1 MSIEDIKTFFAIK
14 MNNNQKNEQIKD
26 WKYKGEA
33 ISFLFKRRMYKNTLF
48 TLVYAV
54 VTAIVGM
61 FIMSFLY
68 DIKINFIYGAILAGW
83 LFLITFLFLLVKL
96 KKQKDYKIK

>member
-1 MSIEDIKTFFAIK
+1 MNKLKIGNIKER
-14 MNNNQKNEQIKD
+14 QSH
-26 WKYKGEA
+26 
-33 ISFLFKRRMYKNTLF
+33 SFFKRRMYKNTLF

-83 LFLITFLFLLVKL
+83 LFLITFLFLLVK
-96 KKQKDYKIK
+96 

>member
-1 MSIEDIKTFFAIK
+1 MNKLKNGNIKER
-14 MNNNQKNEQIKD
+14 QSH
-26 WKYKGEA
+26 
-33 ISFLFKRRMYKNTLF
+33 SFFKRRMYKNTLF